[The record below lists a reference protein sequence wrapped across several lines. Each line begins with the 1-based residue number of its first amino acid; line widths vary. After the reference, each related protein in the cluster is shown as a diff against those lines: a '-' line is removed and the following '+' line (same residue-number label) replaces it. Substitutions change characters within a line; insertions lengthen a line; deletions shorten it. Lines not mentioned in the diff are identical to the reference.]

1 MAMHY
6 AMCPATPPASWHGR
20 SSRRGLPSSVPAE
33 REGCSE
39 IVVLAL
45 LVTKLDEVIT
55 HLLVRRKY
63 YSAAPMA
70 GWRGTT
76 LVTEVT
82 IMIRVVVADD
92 HEMFREMLRLALPRS
107 GKIEVVGEA
116 ADGQELKLVVDRLRP
131 DVVLLDYK
139 MPYVR
144 DFTALVQQIRGNDD
158 LEVVVL
164 SGFGSEEIAARAAEG
179 GAKGYV
185 LKATRLSAVADAVQT
200 VASGGIWIDPT
211 LPRKIFTIFQR
222 QSTRDATSSE
232 NGLAGL
238 TRRELEV
245 LASVAQGISNQEIGK
260 KLCISEQ
267 TVKTHLTR
275 IFAKLEVKNRLAAVL
290 AFQTRSKGIDRVISS

>member
-1 MAMHY
+1 
-6 AMCPATPPASWHGR
+6 
-20 SSRRGLPSSVPAE
+20 
-33 REGCSE
+33 
-39 IVVLAL
+39 
-45 LVTKLDEVIT
+45 
-55 HLLVRRKY
+55 
-63 YSAAPMA
+63 
-70 GWRGTT
+70 
-76 LVTEVT
+76 
-82 IMIRVVVADD
+82 MIRVVVADD

-107 GKIEVVGEA
+107 GTIEVVGEA
-116 ADGQELKLVVDRLRP
+116 ADGQQLKSVVDRLRP

-144 DFTALVQQIRGNDD
+144 DFSALVEQIRGQDDD

-164 SGFGSEEIAARAAEG
+164 SGFGSEEIATRAAEG

-222 QSTRDATSSE
+222 QSTKETTSE
-232 NGLAGL
+232 GGLAGL

-290 AFQTRSKGIDRVISS
+290 AFQSRSKGVERVVPS

>member
-1 MAMHY
+1 
-6 AMCPATPPASWHGR
+6 
-20 SSRRGLPSSVPAE
+20 
-33 REGCSE
+33 
-39 IVVLAL
+39 
-45 LVTKLDEVIT
+45 
-55 HLLVRRKY
+55 
-63 YSAAPMA
+63 
-70 GWRGTT
+70 
-76 LVTEVT
+76 
-82 IMIRVVVADD
+82 MIRVVVADD
-92 HEMFREMLRLALPRS
+92 HEMFREMLRLALPRN

-144 DFTALVQQIRGNDD
+144 DFSALVQQIRGNDD

-164 SGFGSEEIAARAAEG
+164 SGFGSEEIAQRAAEG

-222 QSTRDATSSE
+222 QSTRESATTSDH
-232 NGLAGL
+232 GLAGL

-290 AFQTRSKGIDRVISS
+290 AFQTRSRGSDRLAPP

>member
-1 MAMHY
+1 
-6 AMCPATPPASWHGR
+6 
-20 SSRRGLPSSVPAE
+20 
-33 REGCSE
+33 
-39 IVVLAL
+39 
-45 LVTKLDEVIT
+45 
-55 HLLVRRKY
+55 
-63 YSAAPMA
+63 
-70 GWRGTT
+70 
-76 LVTEVT
+76 
-82 IMIRVVVADD
+82 
-92 HEMFREMLRLALPRS
+92 MFREMLRLALPRG

-116 ADGQELKLVVDRLRP
+116 ADGQELRSVVDRLRP
-131 DVVLLDYK
+131 DIVLLDYK

-144 DFTALVQQIRGNDD
+144 DFTALVEQIRSQVED

-164 SGFGSEEIAARAAEG
+164 SGFGSEEIANRAAAG
-179 GAKGYV
+179 GARGYV

-222 QSTRDATSSE
+222 ESTKETASSE

-245 LASVAQGISNQEIGK
+245 LASVAQGISNQEIGR

-290 AFQTRSKGIDRVISS
+290 AFQTHSKGADRLASS

>member
-1 MAMHY
+1 
-6 AMCPATPPASWHGR
+6 
-20 SSRRGLPSSVPAE
+20 
-33 REGCSE
+33 
-39 IVVLAL
+39 
-45 LVTKLDEVIT
+45 
-55 HLLVRRKY
+55 
-63 YSAAPMA
+63 
-70 GWRGTT
+70 
-76 LVTEVT
+76 
-82 IMIRVVVADD
+82 
-92 HEMFREMLRLALPRS
+92 
-107 GKIEVVGEA
+107 
-116 ADGQELKLVVDRLRP
+116 
-131 DVVLLDYK
+131 

-144 DFTALVQQIRGNDD
+144 DFAALVQQIRGQKDD

-222 QSTRDATSSE
+222 QSTKETAPDE

-290 AFQTRSKGIDRVISS
+290 AFQTRSKGSDRVVSS

>member
-1 MAMHY
+1 
-6 AMCPATPPASWHGR
+6 
-20 SSRRGLPSSVPAE
+20 
-33 REGCSE
+33 
-39 IVVLAL
+39 
-45 LVTKLDEVIT
+45 
-55 HLLVRRKY
+55 
-63 YSAAPMA
+63 
-70 GWRGTT
+70 
-76 LVTEVT
+76 
-82 IMIRVVVADD
+82 MIRVVVADD
-92 HEMFREMLRLALPRS
+92 HEMFREMLRLALPR
-107 GKIEVVGEA
+107 GGMIEVVGEA
-116 ADGQELKLVVDRLRP
+116 ADGQELKSVVDRLRP

-144 DFTALVQQIRGNDD
+144 DFGALVQQIRGQRDD

-164 SGFGSEEIAARAAEG
+164 SGFGSEEIATRAAEG
-179 GAKGYV
+179 GARGYV

-222 QSTRDATSSE
+222 QSTKEMPTLDS
-232 NGLAGL
+232 GLAGL

-290 AFQTRSKGIDRVISS
+290 AFQTHTRVVDRVASS

>member
-1 MAMHY
+1 
-6 AMCPATPPASWHGR
+6 
-20 SSRRGLPSSVPAE
+20 
-33 REGCSE
+33 
-39 IVVLAL
+39 
-45 LVTKLDEVIT
+45 
-55 HLLVRRKY
+55 
-63 YSAAPMA
+63 
-70 GWRGTT
+70 
-76 LVTEVT
+76 
-82 IMIRVVVADD
+82 MIRVVVADD
-92 HEMFREMLRLALPRS
+92 HEMFREMLRLALPRG

-116 ADGQELKLVVDRLRP
+116 ADGQELKAVVDRLRP

-144 DFTALVQQIRGNDD
+144 DFTALVQQIRGQEDD

-164 SGFGSEEIAARAAEG
+164 SGFGSEEVATRAAEG
-179 GAKGYV
+179 GARGYV

-222 QSTRDATSSE
+222 QSTKETGTTSDS
-232 NGLAGL
+232 GLAGL

-290 AFQTRSKGIDRVISS
+290 AFQTHSRGVERVASS